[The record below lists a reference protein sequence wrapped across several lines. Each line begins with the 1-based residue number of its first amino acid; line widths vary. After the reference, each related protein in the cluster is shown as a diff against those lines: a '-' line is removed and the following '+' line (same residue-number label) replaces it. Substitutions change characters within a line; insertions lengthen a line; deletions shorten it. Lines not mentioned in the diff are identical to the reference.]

1 MGVFAGIYIALT
13 FPRLCVYKSNET
25 LPQQDVFMIFFL
37 QNDKPESS
45 AQSNADKHDVN
56 GSDGWEE
63 MDAVSTKPNYK
74 SHETVNP

>member
-1 MGVFAGIYIALT
+1 
-13 FPRLCVYKSNET
+13 
-25 LPQQDVFMIFFL
+25 MIFFL